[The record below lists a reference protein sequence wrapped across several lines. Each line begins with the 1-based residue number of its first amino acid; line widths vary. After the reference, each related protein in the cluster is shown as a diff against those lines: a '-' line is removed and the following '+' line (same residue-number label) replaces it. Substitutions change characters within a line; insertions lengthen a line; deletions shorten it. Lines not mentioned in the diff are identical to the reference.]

1 MSDLGIRVNASNM
14 AVSQYSGL
22 SFDSLIVFNGVLIG
36 GGTSGIFKFEGN
48 TDNGTDIDATLK
60 SCSTD
65 LGISNTK
72 RMRSFLLMGEF
83 EGDLEVYPVVNDDE
97 GEIHTVVAEESFF
110 YRSYKIPVNR
120 DNQGKTIGVVVKNKN
135 SSRFTLDS
143 IDVLPVVL
151 NTR

>member
-1 MSDLGIRVNASNM
+1 MSDLGLRINVANT
-14 AVSQYSGL
+14 AVSQYTGL
-22 SFDSLIVFNGVLIG
+22 SFDSLSVFNGVLIG
-36 GGTSGIFKFEGN
+36 GGTSGIFKLEGN
-48 TDNGTDIDATLK
+48 TDAGTDIAATFK
-60 SCSTD
+60 SCSSD

-72 RMRSFLLMGEF
+72 RMRSLLLMGEF

-97 GEIHTVVAEESFF
+97 GEVHTVVAEESFF

-135 SSRFTLDS
+135 SSRFILDS
-143 IDVLPVVL
+143 IDVLPVII